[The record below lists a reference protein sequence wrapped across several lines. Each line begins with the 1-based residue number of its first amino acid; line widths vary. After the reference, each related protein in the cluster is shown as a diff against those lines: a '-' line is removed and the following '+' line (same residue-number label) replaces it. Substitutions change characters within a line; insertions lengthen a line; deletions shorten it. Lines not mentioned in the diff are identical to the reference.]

1 MDVKKLP
8 ARGRSVG
15 VEDQGRGRR
24 FMYQPELMQIAES
37 LAGLIPRLARGM
49 APPVGAGVRRKE
61 LVDDLPLAQ
70 LRLCGALSEGPR
82 TMSGLSRE
90 LGVSLSSLTQI
101 ADRLE
106 RARLVKRTA
115 AEDDR
120 RVRCLQLTARG
131 AAMMR
136 KRRDARLRHSLAV
149 LEHLSA
155 TEREL
160 VRAAMETLVTACAR
174 ARGDG
179 EDTDIAASNGN
190 GLVKSNGNG
199 HSVNGGSKSPN
210 HRRITNHTLR
220 SSRKAKSR
228 AAI

>member
-1 MDVKKLP
+1 MASPGYV
-8 ARGRSVG
+8 AGR
-15 VEDQGRGRR
+15 EKD
-24 FMYQPELMQIAES
+24 
-37 LAGLIPRLARGM
+37 M
-49 APPVGAGVRRKE
+49 ADE
-61 LVDDLPLAQ
+61 LPLAQ

-160 VRAAMETLVTACAR
+160 VLAAMETLVTACAR

-179 EDTDIAASNGN
+179 ESAHSTSPNGN
-190 GLVKSNGNG
+190 GLGKSNGNG
-199 HSVNGGSKSPN
+199 QSVNGGSQSPN
-210 HRRITNHTLR
+210 YRRITNHNLR
-220 SSRKAKSR
+220 SRKSKSR
-228 AAI
+228 AAL

>member
-1 MDVKKLP
+1 
-8 ARGRSVG
+8 
-15 VEDQGRGRR
+15 
-24 FMYQPELMQIAES
+24 MYQPELMQIAES

-49 APPVGAGVRRKE
+49 ASPGYLAGREKDLADE
-61 LVDDLPLAQ
+61 LPLAQ
-70 LRLCGALSEGPR
+70 LRLCGVLSEGPR
-82 TMSGLSRE
+82 PMSALSRE

-106 RARLVKRTA
+106 RVRLVKRTA

-131 AAMMR
+131 EAMMR

-174 ARGDG
+174 ARDG
-179 EDTDIAASNGN
+179 REDAPVAASNAN
-190 GLVKSNGNG
+190 GVNKSNGNG
-199 HSVNGGSKSPN
+199 HSADHHINGGGSKSPN
-210 HRRITNHTLR
+210 HRRITNHTSR
-220 SSRKAKSR
+220 SSNTNTLRNKKSKSR
-228 AAI
+228 AAL